1 MRIENNMNEQR
12 QKQVFDNSTKL
23 HSFIISTS
31 SSTLSPVR
39 TRTVINVIYISGIV
53 FMIIVFLVLLWINLY
68 SQRCWC
74 WHDTPLINRFY
85 REWIMRRSLTR
96 STDISLSKHRRQQ
109 RLSNDNELLS

>member
-1 MRIENNMNEQR
+1 MNDRQ
-12 QKQVFDNSTKL
+12 QKQIFDNSTKL
-23 HSFIISTS
+23 YSFIVS
-31 SSTLSPVR
+31 SSPLLPVR

-74 WHDTPLINRFY
+74 WHDTRLIQRFN
-85 REWIMRRSLTR
+85 REWIIRRSQTR
-96 STDISLSKHRRQQ
+96 NTGTPVSKHQRQR